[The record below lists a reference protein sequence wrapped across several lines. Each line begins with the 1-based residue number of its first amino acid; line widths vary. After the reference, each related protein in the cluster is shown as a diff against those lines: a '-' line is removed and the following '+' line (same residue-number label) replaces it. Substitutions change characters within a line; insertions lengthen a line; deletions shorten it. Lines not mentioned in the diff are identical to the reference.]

1 MPPKIAAIEF
11 PSAPMPDDKPQ
22 KTVIARTRFLVVDS
36 EAAVGEGL
44 RRFLLAEGSPAVH
57 VAPSTIIALRILQ
70 DRKTPVDCVICA
82 HRPAALSG
90 VEFLTNLRA
99 GRWGGLPLQHISFL
113 LVMPARDAQAM
124 AIADNM
130 KVSGYILGKL
140 DKDNV
145 RQSIVRALDPKGI
158 AKALPNFKIAH
169 VRAGER
175 DLILAPFPPSFGRLN
190 TDKQQ
195 QALQAV
201 SVGAQRESLSG
212 AVAGV
217 YADSSGKTAFVAP
230 EVYERFLSRLT
241 VESVGTMLNRAIY
254 VEWTGGDP
262 TVEAADTADDDI
274 EPLPLFDED
283 EDEKKE
289 EEESSDRRRVVSKA
303 DRPARGL
310 TDDDIRGVAKAFKEM
325 GPEEFVSKFVRHQ
338 AILMQSQSQLL
349 APTMRE
355 FYVSIDLLRKSFFPG
370 VEMRGSKRSFQSLTH
385 MLDQLMLR
393 SLPFL
398 PKDGLPSSLNI
409 NVHSILTQTFDSVLK
424 TTSLENFTFEIP
436 QPMIASH
443 FDEFRKARDMIFANG
458 GRIAVDQIF
467 PDTVSALDLAEVK
480 PHIAKLHWKGDLK
493 SSTEAH
499 REFVKRT
506 LDRGIA
512 MIMSRVDD
520 PAALEIG
527 QEFGIRNFQGF
538 LIDEMPAAK
547 AGS

>member
-1 MPPKIAAIEF
+1 MPADE
-11 PSAPMPDDKPQ
+11 KPQ
-22 KTVIARTRFLVVDS
+22 KKTILARTRFLVVDS
-36 EAAVGEGL
+36 EAAVAEGL
-44 RRFLLAEGSPAVH
+44 RRFLLAEGAPAVH
-57 VAPSTIIALRILQ
+57 VAPSTILALRILQ
-70 DRKTPVDCVICA
+70 DRRTPVDCVICA

-99 GRWGGLPLQHISFL
+99 GRWGGIPLQHISFL
-113 LVMPARDAQAM
+113 LLMPVRDRQAM
-124 AIADNM
+124 AAADSV
-130 KVSGYILGKL
+130 KVSGYILGNL
-140 DKDNV
+140 DKNNV
-145 RQSIVRALDPKGI
+145 RQSIVQALDPRGVS
-158 AKALPNFKIAH
+158 KALPNFKIAH

-175 DLILAPFPPSFGRLN
+175 DLILAPFPPSFGRLR
-190 TDKQQ
+190 TEQQQ

-212 AVAGV
+212 AVAAV
-217 YADSSGKTAFVAP
+217 YADPNGRTAFVAP
-230 EVYERFLSRLT
+230 AVYERFLSRLT
-241 VESVGTMLNRAIY
+241 VEAVGTMLNRAIY

-262 TVEAADTADDDI
+262 TVEAPDEAGADDI
-274 EPLPLFDED
+274 EPLPLFE
-283 EDEKKE
+283 EEEEEKKE
-289 EEESSDRRRVVSKA
+289 EETSDRRRVVSKA
-303 DRPARGL
+303 HRPARGL
-310 TDDDIRGVAKAFKEM
+310 MDEDIRGVAKAFKEM
-325 GPEEFVSKFVRHQ
+325 GAEEFVGRFVRHQ
-338 AILMQSQSQLL
+338 AIVLQSESQIV

-355 FYVSIDLLRKSFFPG
+355 FYVSIDLLRKEFFPG

-398 PKDGLPSSLNI
+398 PRDGLPSSLNL

-424 TTSLENFTFEIP
+424 TTNLENFTFEIP

-443 FDEFRKARDMIFANG
+443 FQEFVRARDLIFSKG

-467 PDTVSALDLAEVK
+467 PDTVGSLDMAEVK

-493 SSTEAH
+493 TSSAAH
-499 REFVKRT
+499 RAFVKQT

-512 MIMSRVDD
+512 VIMSRVDD

-538 LIDEMPAAK
+538 LIDEMESKGRP
-547 AGS
+547 

>member
-1 MPPKIAAIEF
+1 
-11 PSAPMPDDKPQ
+11 MPDEKNN
-22 KTVIARTRFLVVDS
+22 KTIIARTRFLVVDS

-44 RRFLLAEGSPAVH
+44 RRFLLSQGAPAVH

-70 DRKTPVDCVICA
+70 DRRTPVDCVICA
-82 HRPAALSG
+82 HRPEALSG

-99 GRWGGLPLQHISFL
+99 GRWGGVSLQHISFIL
-113 LVMPARDAQAM
+113 LMPARDAQVM

-130 KVSGYILGKL
+130 KVSGYILGKM

-145 RQSIVRALDPKGI
+145 RQSILQALDPKGMS
-158 AKALPNFKIAH
+158 KALPNFKIAH
-169 VRAGER
+169 IRAGER
-175 DLILAPFPPSFGRLN
+175 DLILAPFPPSFGRLRA
-190 TDKQQ
+190 DKQQ

-201 SVGAQRESLSG
+201 AAGAQREALSG
-212 AVAGV
+212 AVAAV
-217 YADSSGKTAFVAP
+217 YDDNGKTAFVAP
-230 EVYERFLSRLT
+230 AVYERFLSRLT
-241 VESVGTMLNRAIY
+241 VATVNTMLNRAIY
-254 VEWTGGDP
+254 VEWIGDDPSAETGPAD
-262 TVEAADTADDDI
+262 AAEDSL
-274 EPLPLFDED
+274 EPLPLFEED

-289 EEESSDRRRVVSKA
+289 EEAADRRRAASKTE
-303 DRPARGL
+303 RQRARGL
-310 TDDDIRGVAKAFKEM
+310 TEDDIRGVAKAFKDM
-325 GPEEFVSKFVRHQ
+325 GPEEFVGKFVRHQ
-338 AILMQSQSQLL
+338 AILLQSESQFI

-409 NVHSILTQTFDSVLK
+409 NVHSILTQTFDNVLK
-424 TTSLENFTFEIP
+424 NTSLENFTFEIP

-443 FDEFRKARDMIFANG
+443 FEEFRKARDMIFARG

-467 PDTVSALDLAEVK
+467 PDTVDALDLGEVK

-493 SSTEAH
+493 SSSDAH

-512 MIMSRVDD
+512 VIMSRVDD

-527 QEFGIRNFQGF
+527 QDFGIRNFQGF
-538 LIDEMPAAK
+538 LIDDMPAAK
-547 AGS
+547 AGNAR

>member
-1 MPPKIAAIEF
+1 
-11 PSAPMPDDKPQ
+11 MPDEKNN
-22 KTVIARTRFLVVDS
+22 KTIIARTRFLVVDS

-44 RRFLLAEGSPAVH
+44 RRFLLSQGAPAVH

-70 DRKTPVDCVICA
+70 DRRTPVDCVICA
-82 HRPAALSG
+82 HRPEALSG

-99 GRWGGLPLQHISFL
+99 GRWGGVSLQHISFIL
-113 LVMPARDAQAM
+113 LMPARDAQVM

-130 KVSGYILGKL
+130 KVSGYILGKM

-145 RQSIVRALDPKGI
+145 RQSILQALDPKGMS
-158 AKALPNFKIAH
+158 KALPNFKIAH
-169 VRAGER
+169 IRAGER
-175 DLILAPFPPSFGRLN
+175 DLILAPFPPSFGRLRA
-190 TDKQQ
+190 DKQQ

-201 SVGAQRESLSG
+201 AAGAQREALSG
-212 AVAGV
+212 AVAAV
-217 YADSSGKTAFVAP
+217 YDDNGKAAFVAP
-230 EVYERFLSRLT
+230 AVYERFLSRLT
-241 VESVGTMLNRAIY
+241 VATVNTMLNRAIY
-254 VEWTGGDP
+254 VEWIGDDPSAETG
-262 TVEAADTADDDI
+262 AADAAEDSL
-274 EPLPLFDED
+274 EPLPLFEED

-289 EEESSDRRRVVSKA
+289 EEAADRRRAASKTE
-303 DRPARGL
+303 RQRARGL
-310 TDDDIRGVAKAFKEM
+310 TEDDIRGVAKAFKDM
-325 GPEEFVSKFVRHQ
+325 GPEEFVGKFVRHQ
-338 AILMQSQSQLL
+338 AILLQSESQFI

-409 NVHSILTQTFDSVLK
+409 NVHSILTQTFDNVLK
-424 TTSLENFTFEIP
+424 NTSLENFTFEIP

-443 FDEFRKARDMIFANG
+443 FEEFRKARDMIFARG

-467 PDTVSALDLAEVK
+467 PDTVDALDLGEVK

-493 SSTEAH
+493 SSSDAH

-512 MIMSRVDD
+512 VIMSRVDD

-527 QEFGIRNFQGF
+527 QDFGIRNFQGF
-538 LIDEMPAAK
+538 LIDDMPAAK
-547 AGS
+547 AGNAR